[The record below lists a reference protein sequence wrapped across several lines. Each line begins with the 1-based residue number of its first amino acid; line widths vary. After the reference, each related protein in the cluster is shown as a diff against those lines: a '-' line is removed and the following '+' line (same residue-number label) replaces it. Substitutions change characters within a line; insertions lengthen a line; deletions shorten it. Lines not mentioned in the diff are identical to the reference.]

1 MLPDESS
8 AGLAMAAGLAAA
20 MAGAEGPRYV
30 EAPDGTR
37 ILFFERSNISHDEG
51 RDVARIVFSG
61 CFSINGDMLLDRRGE
76 PVEGGFEA
84 MFDGP
89 GDPVSAWAWLAEAV
103 DDGVRE
109 KFEAVFGSTF
119 SEDGLRMD
127 IGPRR
132 SCCSLTRTAG
142 APSMTRTTPSCFSTS
157 RGATSNTTEGP
168 TDRPSAPPSFAA
180 ASGAA
185 YSFSKY
191 TLRPA

>member
-89 GDPVSAWAWLAEAV
+89 GDPVSAWAGLAEAV

-127 IGPRR
+127 IGPEAF
-132 SCCSLTRTAG
+132 LL
-142 APSMTRTTPSCFSTS
+142 FSD
-157 RGATSNTTEGP
+157 SNCWCAFDDE
-168 TDRPSAPPSFAA
+168 DDSELLFD
-180 ASGAA
+180 
-185 YSFSKY
+185 
-191 TLRPA
+191 L

>member
-89 GDPVSAWAWLAEAV
+89 GDPVSAWA
-103 DDGVRE
+103 
-109 KFEAVFGSTF
+109 
-119 SEDGLRMD
+119 
-127 IGPRR
+127 
-132 SCCSLTRTAG
+132 
-142 APSMTRTTPSCFSTS
+142 
-157 RGATSNTTEGP
+157 
-168 TDRPSAPPSFAA
+168 
-180 ASGAA
+180 
-185 YSFSKY
+185 
-191 TLRPA
+191 

>member
-76 PVEGGFEA
+76 PVEGGFGA
-84 MFDGP
+84 MVVPDGRARGRGSP
-89 GDPVSAWAWLAEAV
+89 KPSTTACARSSKPCSARRSPKTAFAWTS
-103 DDGVRE
+103 GR
-109 KFEAVFGSTF
+109 
-119 SEDGLRMD
+119 
-127 IGPRR
+127 RR